1 MIAIP
6 LSLLPWYVVM
16 LLRLGHAAISS
27 DHWATQLIEQYQIT
41 NQQVNQLI
49 VIENR
54 YSDQIDQL
62 SQQLKL
68 AEKELTKLMVNSAE
82 STPIIE
88 RERQFEAL
96 QLQAAQLYFDKFLAI
111 REVLTL
117 AQRLEL
123 YPTRLDDR
131 LDH

>member
-1 MIAIP
+1 
-6 LSLLPWYVVM
+6 M